1 MTMTGGGAAP
11 VTDPHDYLSTLLQ
24 LGRLLNSSLELK
36 EVLDT
41 AIEQVTTFVGAERGF
56 ILLVDTTSGKVWGQA
71 VRNIDKQALVDTL
84 SDTDTANS
92 AEISRTL
99 VEQVLETRLAVLSHN
114 AMEDPRFASRQSV
127 QLSNL
132 RSVLCVPLIA
142 QSRLLGVIYLDSR
155 IKTGVF
161 TERHLSMLTAFAN
174 QGAVAIENARLYD
187 NLRRSM
193 EERLK
198 LQDALHSQETQ
209 RLALEEASRLKSDFI
224 GFVAHELRNPL
235 TTIRGTVQ
243 TMLADTDH
251 TLDPEIVQEFHE
263 AIEADADRLLDM
275 INELLDVSRLEA
287 GRSLSLAL
295 KSVEL
300 RPLLEKLVRRHRF
313 YKFFT
318 KRHQLV
324 TEFADDVPEVIEA
337 DEDKLNQIVS
347 NLLSNAIKYS
357 PDGGEIRV
365 KVDRDGEDRVAIR
378 ISDEGV
384 GMSEE
389 ERSRLFRQY
398 ERIDRADISKIPGTG
413 LGLYLVKHLVELHG
427 GDIVAEPGADGKG
440 SVFVIRLPV
449 RQPAGA

>member
-1 MTMTGGGAAP
+1 MTMLGGGAVSAK
-11 VTDPHDYLSTLLQ
+11 DPHDYLSTLLQ
-24 LGRLLNSSLELK
+24 LGGLLNSSLELN

-56 ILLVDTTSGKVWGQA
+56 ILLRDNTNGKVWGQA

-84 SDTDTANS
+84 SAADTANR
-92 AEISRTL
+92 AEISRTI
-99 VEQVLETRLAVLSHN
+99 VEQVLETRQAVLSHN

-161 TERHLSMLTAFAN
+161 TERHLSMLSAFAN
-174 QGAVAIENARLYD
+174 QAAVAIENARLYD

-198 LQDALHSQETQ
+198 LQDALHTQEMQ

-243 TMLADTDH
+243 TMLADTDR
-251 TLDPEIVQEFHE
+251 TLDTEIVQEFHE

-287 GRSLSLAL
+287 GRPLTLAL
-295 KSVEL
+295 KQVEI

-313 YKFFT
+313 YKYFSN
-318 KRHQLV
+318 RHQL
-324 TEFADDVPEVIEA
+324 TTDFADDLPETIEA
-337 DEDKLNQIVS
+337 DEDKLNQVIS

-357 PDGGEIRV
+357 PEGGEIIV
-365 KVDRDGEDRVAIR
+365 TAAPDLDDTIAIR
-378 ISDEGV
+378 IRDQGV
-384 GMSEE
+384 GMSEDQ
-389 ERSRLFRQY
+389 RARLFRQY
-398 ERIDRADISKIPGTG
+398 ERIERDEIRKIPGTG

-427 GDIVAEPGADGKG
+427 SDIHSESGPDGRG
-440 SVFVIRLPV
+440 SVFVVRLPI
-449 RQPAGA
+449 RQPDTK